1 MEIITFIYNII
12 LIILY
17 TVVLSYS
24 VILYLQ
30 YKHKLFLLTGILF
43 VFYIFDNIIIYMT
56 EFLDGFSKHYD
67 LQFMNVPAFKTVII
81 IVSCVCMAEIQHQ
94 ILPDKNRNTDPVFL
108 VALALIL
115 LFSPVIADGAL
126 MVWIYYLPC
135 QLFTFYLGTS
145 GLLYLKQ
152 HKEILETKKFLKYY
166 RQILSITVLFSIL
179 ILIEDT
185 IVIFSIDIYSD
196 ILVKINNRSFS
207 EDVMS
212 ILFSIFAVRQMSLYL
227 CRKQEETQAA
237 AAAAA
242 AAAIAAETRSA
253 SPGQSKAPEPEQ
265 EALFLY
271 FTQEYH
277 LTAREQ
283 DILRVLLKD
292 KNNQEISD
300 ELFISVGT
308 VKTHVHNIFQKAN
321 VSKRSQLLRLYE
333 EYAAKKASE

>member
-1 MEIITFIYNII
+1 M
-12 LIILY
+12 
-17 TVVLSYS
+17 
-24 VILYLQ
+24 
-30 YKHKLFLLTGILF
+30 
-43 VFYIFDNIIIYMT
+43 
-56 EFLDGFSKHYD
+56 
-67 LQFMNVPAFKTVII
+67 
-81 IVSCVCMAEIQHQ
+81 
-94 ILPDKNRNTDPVFL
+94 
-108 VALALIL
+108 
-115 LFSPVIADGAL
+115 
-126 MVWIYYLPC
+126 
-135 QLFTFYLGTS
+135 
-145 GLLYLKQ
+145 
-152 HKEILETKKFLKYY
+152 KYY

-212 ILFSIFAVRQMSLYL
+212 ILFSVFAVRQMSLYL

-333 EYAAKKASE
+333 EYAAKRASE